1 MRNAA
6 LAAVLLLAACATD
19 PAADEPPGFV
29 EVDVGG
35 RSMLVERAS
44 PGPGSGTK
52 ADGAAPTAPPTI
64 TVRDVEYRDG
74 DTLLRGHLALPD
86 SSASPRPAVLVVHE
100 WWGRTKH
107 SDGSAEE
114 LARLGYVGLAIDMYG
129 EGRTTTD
136 AEEAGKWAGAIRKD
150 PETMRRRLRAALDF
164 VRSLP
169 ATDDARVAC
178 IGYCFGGTMSLEAAW
193 AGLDLRAVV
202 SFHGSLTSPKPED
215 AAGIRASVLVLHGA
229 DDTLVS
235 EESIEALQKALR
247 EAGCDWQFVSYG
259 GAVHSFT
266 NPAADGSRS
275 PLVKHHPVAAAR
287 SWEAMLDFLGERFA
301 SPPPAPK

>member
-6 LAAVLLLAACATD
+6 VAALLLLAACAAD
-19 PAADEPPGFV
+19 PAGDEAPGFV
-29 EVDVGG
+29 EVDIGG
-35 RSMLVERAS
+35 QSILVERES
-44 PGPGSGTK
+44 P
-52 ADGAAPTAPPTI
+52 AARDDGAGTPAGAARVS
-64 TVRDVEYRDG
+64 VRDVEYRDG
-74 DTLLRGHLALPD
+74 DTVLRGRLALPER
-86 SSASPRPAVLVVHE
+86 SPDGTHPAVLVVHE

-114 LARLGYVGLAIDMYG
+114 LARLGYVGLAVDMYG

-169 ATDDARVAC
+169 ETDDARVAC

-202 SFHGSLTSPKPED
+202 SFHGSLTAPKPED

-235 EESIEALQKALR
+235 EESIDALQSALR
-247 EAGCDWQFVSYG
+247 EARCDWQFVSYG

-266 NPAADGSRS
+266 NPSADGSRS
-275 PLVKHHPVAAAR
+275 PVVRYDERAARR
-287 SWEAMLDFLGERFA
+287 SWEAMRDFLAERFA
-301 SPPPAPK
+301 SPPPAPR